1 MFSFAEKFMELWGQI
16 PEIITYEDYVGM
28 VNVVDNARTDRE
40 ITERDE
46 VTLLEILETIRRA
59 RRIQRPKKY

>member
-1 MFSFAEKFMELWGQI
+1 MFSFAEKFMELWVQI
-16 PEIITYEDYVGM
+16 PDIITYEDYVGM
-28 VNVVDNARTDRE
+28 ANVIDNARTGRE

-46 VTLLEILETIRRA
+46 VTLLEALETIRRA